1 MYLTFFSFE
10 YYNCLTWT
18 IFEKTNITC
27 IAAVTMSNATNATMI
42 TASTHCPSSAVTIS
56 LTMLV
61 FVTGVLGNAI
71 VIAYVRRERRAKKK
85 PNIVLLF
92 QMALNNLLALCTSL
106 PLHLILAELV
116 PTAILPMRLG
126 NMLCAIRP
134 LSSYVFVKVG
144 LLTLT
149 GICVDRYEMFTR
161 LRKPKTLTAEFTK
174 KFVVAS
180 WLTAFA
186 TSTCVCYGYIQ
197 KALRPQAYCKH
208 HPDLDK
214 QQQTVHEK
222 ISNAL
227 VVLDLAIWILACNFT
242 IVYTLLKVWH
252 ALRKHFDAVKS
263 TLGHSKVLREMR
275 LVKMAAYVFAAY
287 ALLWLPYGVSRILLL
302 TLGGKHGV
310 IECFYEVYKTITY
323 TIFAAIPFIYIRTN
337 NKILRHTLRM
347 LGRPVQRL
355 RPHSIVLVAWSTIGR
370 NKSKAENSVTSAAVE
385 SSFSV
390 EI

>member
-27 IAAVTMSNATNATMI
+27 IVAVTMSNATNETMI

-56 LTMLV
+56 LTMLI
-61 FVTGVLGNAI
+61 FLTGVLGNAI

-197 KALRPQAYCKH
+197 KGIAATSLLQTPSGLGQTTTDCTWENIKCPGSTRPCN
-208 HPDLDK
+208 LDPCL
-214 QQQTVHEK
+214 QLHNCVHTPK
-222 ISNAL
+222 
-227 VVLDLAIWILACNFT
+227 
-242 IVYTLLKVWH
+242 
-252 ALRKHFDAVKS
+252 
-263 TLGHSKVLREMR
+263 G
-275 LVKMAAYVFAAY
+275 MARFEEAFRR
-287 ALLWLPYGVSRILLL
+287 G
-302 TLGGKHGV
+302 
-310 IECFYEVYKTITY
+310 
-323 TIFAAIPFIYIRTN
+323 
-337 NKILRHTLRM
+337 
-347 LGRPVQRL
+347 
-355 RPHSIVLVAWSTIGR
+355 
-370 NKSKAENSVTSAAVE
+370 
-385 SSFSV
+385 
-390 EI
+390 